1 MPKKILALVSEPI
14 SADAL
19 RSAVGDDADDAEVLV
34 VAPALNTRKRFFLA
48 DPDPAIDRAQAVQE
62 ETVERLDE
70 EGIDAAG
77 DTGEEDPLL
86 ALQDA
91 LVTFQADEVV
101 LFTHTGGQ
109 QNWQEEGLVDE
120 AEKRFSVPVRHLNA
134 EERSQPSPP
143 LG

>member
-19 RSAVGDDADDAEVLV
+19 RSAVGPEEAADAEVLV
-34 VAPALNTRKRFFLA
+34 VAPALNSRRHFFLA
-48 DPDPAIDRAQAVQE
+48 DPDPAIERADAVQQ

-77 DTGEEDPLL
+77 DTGEEDPLQ

-91 LVTFQADEVV
+91 LVTYDADEIV
-101 LFTHTGGQ
+101 LFTHPDGR
-109 QNWQEEGLVDE
+109 QNWLEEGLVDE
-120 AEKRFSVPVRHLNA
+120 AKGRFEVPVRHLVV
-134 EERSQPSPP
+134 E
-143 LG
+143 

>member
-1 MPKKILALVSEPI
+1 MAKRILALVSEPI

-19 RSAVGDDADDAEVLV
+19 RSAIGGDAADESEVLV
-34 VAPALNTRKRFFLA
+34 IAPALNTKTRFFLA
-48 DPDPAIDRAQAVQE
+48 DPDPAIERAQAVQE
-62 ETVERLDE
+62 ESVERLSD

-91 LVTFQADEVV
+91 LATYEADEIV
-101 LFTHTGGQ
+101 LFTHPGGK

-120 AEKRFSVPVRHLNA
+120 AQGRFEVPVRHIVV
-134 EERSQPSPP
+134 E
-143 LG
+143 